1 MNMHSKFR
9 FILLLILAL
18 VQVQLIAVN
27 AETKNAKVEEE
38 LPAIDPFS
46 GGGGTSSKA
55 LPGQMNSGSDLIND
69 LKLVGTILGKNKKI
83 AIFSARDG
91 SSLKYKEN
99 QYITDTVMLL
109 EIMHNLVIVQDANN
123 KRYEM
128 YMNNIIKPSEG

>member
-27 AETKNAKVEEE
+27 AETKNAEVEEE
-38 LPAIDPFS
+38 LPVIDPFS
-46 GGGGTSSKA
+46 GGGGTPSKA

-109 EIMHNLVIVQDANN
+109 KIMHNLVIVQDANN

>member
-46 GGGGTSSKA
+46 GGGCTPSKA

-109 EIMHNLVIVQDANN
+109 KIMHNLVIVQDANN

>member
-18 VQVQLIAVN
+18 VQVQLIAAD
-27 AETKNAKVEEE
+27 AETKNAEVEEE
-38 LPAIDPFS
+38 LPLIDPFS
-46 GGGGTSSKA
+46 GGGTSSKA

-83 AIFSARDG
+83 AVFSARDG

>member
-9 FILLLILAL
+9 FILLLIFAL
-18 VQVQLIAVN
+18 TQVQLIAVN
-27 AETKNAKVEEE
+27 AETKNAEVEEE
-38 LPAIDPFS
+38 LPVIDPFS
-46 GGGGTSSKA
+46 GGGTSSKS

-83 AIFSARDG
+83 AVFSARDG

-109 EIMHNLVIVQDANN
+109 EIMHDLVIVQDANN

>member
-18 VQVQLIAVN
+18 VQVQLVAVN
-27 AETKNAKVEEE
+27 AQIKNVEAEEE

-46 GGGGTSSKA
+46 GSGMSSSA
-55 LPGQMNSGSDLIND
+55 SPGQTNSGSDLMND

-109 EIMHNLVIVQDANN
+109 KIMHDLVIVQDANN

>member
-18 VQVQLIAVN
+18 VQVQLVAVN
-27 AETKNAKVEEE
+27 AQIKNVEAEEE

-46 GGGGTSSKA
+46 GSGMSSSA
-55 LPGQMNSGSDLIND
+55 SPGQTNSGSDLMND

-109 EIMHNLVIVQDANN
+109 EIMHDLVIVQDANN

>member
-1 MNMHSKFR
+1 MNMRSKFR

-18 VQVQLIAVN
+18 VQVQLVAVN
-27 AETKNAKVEEE
+27 AQTKNVEAEEE

-46 GGGGTSSKA
+46 GSGGTSSKA
-55 LPGQMNSGSDLIND
+55 SPGQTNSGSDLMND

>member
-18 VQVQLIAVN
+18 VQVQLVAVN
-27 AETKNAKVEEE
+27 AQTKNVEAEEE

-46 GGGGTSSKA
+46 GSGMSSSA
-55 LPGQMNSGSDLIND
+55 SPGQTNSGSDLMND

-109 EIMHNLVIVQDANN
+109 EIMHDLVIVQDAKN